1 MASTYEVDPVRHIV
15 IVAMT
20 GEIADANLFE
30 IHDHLRSDK
39 TLQPGFAL
47 LIDLREAS
55 GTKIT
60 SAGVRALASLPL
72 VLPPESRRAVVVPS
86 NLGFGMARMYEL
98 WRGDEAGRIRTFR
111 DFDEARDWL
120 ASDEA

>member
-1 MASTYEVDPVRHIV
+1 MAAVYEIDPDRQILIV
-15 IVAMT
+15 TMT
-20 GEIADANLFE
+20 GQITDEDLVG

-39 TLQPGFAL
+39 TLKPDSAL
-47 LIDLREAS
+47 LIDLREAN

-60 SAGVRALASLPL
+60 SEGVRALASLPL

-98 WRGDEAGRIRTFR
+98 WRGEEAGRIRSFR